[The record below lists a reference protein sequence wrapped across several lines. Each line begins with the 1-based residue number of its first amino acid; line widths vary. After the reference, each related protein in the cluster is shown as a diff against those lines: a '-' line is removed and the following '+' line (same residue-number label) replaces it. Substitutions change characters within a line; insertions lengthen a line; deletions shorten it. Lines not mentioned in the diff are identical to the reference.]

1 MTDREIEIKDILIQD
16 AMISSLQTKLIN
28 ATKVSS
34 KNSTLLSIVSDIIDK
49 DLKIEFGEKFIY
61 ELSLKNILIEHTS
74 LLNEKKDNL
83 QESFEFTV
91 FIFDDTFSKKLTKNK
106 MPSAW
111 HRTYETSFD
120 RDAVNDENSCLAL
133 CRQIKIHALGQ
144 EFSNTAH
151 LLAVRDLRIVN
162 MKVEIYEAI
171 MSLKEIVYG

>member
-16 AMISSLQTKLIN
+16 AMILSLQTKLIN

-74 LLNEKKDNL
+74 LLNEMKDNL

-91 FIFDDTFSKKLTKNK
+91 FIFDNTFSKKLTKK
-106 MPSAW
+106 FPTM
-111 HRTYETSFD
+111 ETTGATNPFLD
-120 RDAVNDENSCLAL
+120 
-133 CRQIKIHALGQ
+133 
-144 EFSNTAH
+144 NTPFQKNN
-151 LLAVRDLRIVN
+151 VSID
-162 MKVEIYEAI
+162 
-171 MSLKEIVYG
+171 